1 MASKIT
7 VYTTEPC
14 SFCIRTKELLT
25 ARGLAFEEIS
35 LTKDP
40 DGRAKLA
47 QKTGMM
53 SFPQV
58 LMGDDVL
65 GGYREVLEAD
75 AAGRLEELAEAA

>member
-14 SFCIRTKELLT
+14 SFCNRAKELLKK
-25 ARGLAFEEIS
+25 RGLEFEEIS

-40 DGRAKLA
+40 DGRAALV

-53 SFPQV
+53 SFPQI
-58 LMGDDVL
+58 LIGDEVL
-65 GGYREVLEAD
+65 GGYREALEAD
-75 AAGRLEELAEAA
+75 SAGRLQALAQAV

>member
-14 SFCIRTKELLT
+14 SFCVRTKELL
-25 ARGLAFEEIS
+25 AKRGLSFDEIS

-40 DGRAKLA
+40 DGRRALVER
-47 QKTGMM
+47 TGMM

-58 LMGDDVL
+58 LVGEEL
-65 GGYREVLEAD
+65 IGGYREVLEAD
-75 AAGRLEELAEAA
+75 MSGRWEDLAA

>member
-1 MASKIT
+1 MAGKIT

-14 SFCIRTKELLT
+14 SFCNRTKELLT
-25 ARGLAFEEIS
+25 KRGLVFEEVS

-40 DGRAKLA
+40 DGRTKLA
-47 QKTGMM
+47 QKTGML

-58 LMGDDVL
+58 LIGDEVL
-65 GGYREVLEAD
+65 GGYRETLEAD

>member
-1 MASKIT
+1 MSKKIT

-14 SFCIRTKELLT
+14 SFCNRAKELLKK
-25 ARGLAFEEIS
+25 RGLAFEEVS
-35 LTKDP
+35 LAKDP
-40 DGRAKLA
+40 DGRAELV

-58 LMGDDVL
+58 IVGEEVI

-75 AAGRLEELAEAA
+75 AAGRWEELAAAV